1 MNKIIILMAIIFN
14 TSAFA
19 AEATNLF
26 TASEEAYIASH
37 VFTLGTISDN
47 YPFSYEDKGKLS
59 GFSYDYI
66 NLIKKKSGLKIKIE
80 VASWTNT
87 LGKFKAKKIDLI
99 DLISYKESR
108 EIFTNFTKPYF
119 EIPSVVFGRKSEFDN
134 YLGFESL
141 KGKKVGITKDL
152 YYYDDIKSLN
162 IFDIVIFENSKDKLK
177 ALAYGQV
184 DAVFNN
190 LITGQRLIKSFGFS
204 NIKILAEL
212 DSHLVKKED
221 LRLGVKKEDKMLFSI
236 IEKSINLISREEYEL
251 LIDKWFAAKETITL
265 ADTSLVLTEEETNFL
280 KNKQVITMCVS
291 PDWLPFERI
300 DKEGIYKGVGADITK
315 IISEKINTPFI
326 LVPTK
331 KWSESLQNIRNRKC
345 DILPVAM
352 DVPSRRNSMNFT
364 APFIS
369 EPFVIATRSDEL
381 FVKDIAS
388 IGNRK
393 IGIVESYA
401 FTEVLKNNNP
411 LLNIIDVESAK
422 EGLAKVQSGELF
434 GYIDIMPAVGY
445 NIQKY
450 SFVDLKIA
458 GRLEHNVDLSIA
470 SRNDEHLLNSIM
482 QKSLNSIGENKLRTI
497 VGEWI
502 KIKVEQSINYEKL
515 LYISAAFA
523 VVFLLLLH
531 RSRAIKKTNGQLAL
545 LNKEI
550 KEKNI
555 ALEQLARTDKLTA
568 LYNRV
573 KLDETLIYESN
584 RANRFSHDFGV
595 ILIDI
600 DYFKQVNDEFGHQVG
615 DTILQEF
622 SHIIESNSRKTDI
635 VGRWGGEEFLI
646 ISPETNLAG
655 LLSLANKLR
664 NEICSYKFINN
675 EYKTASFGI
684 SIYKQ
689 NEHIN
694 KLIKR
699 ADEALYKAKKNGRN
713 RVEIG

>member
-1 MNKIIILMAIIFN
+1 MKKIIILMTIIFN
-14 TSAFA
+14 ISAFA
-19 AEATNLF
+19 VEETNLF
-26 TASEEAYIASH
+26 TSSEKAYIASH
-37 VFTLGTISDN
+37 VFTLGSISDN
-47 YPFSYEDKGKLS
+47 YPFSFEDKGKLS
-59 GFSYDYI
+59 GFSYEYI
-66 NLIKKKSGLKIKIE
+66 NLIKKKSGLQIKIE
-80 VASWTNT
+80 VASWTKT

-99 DLISYKESR
+99 DLISYKKSR

-119 EIPSVVFGRKSEFDN
+119 EIPSVVFARKGEFNN

-141 KGKKVGITKDL
+141 RGKKVGITKDL

-162 IFDIVIFENSKDKLK
+162 LFDITTFENSKEKMK
-177 ALAYGQV
+177 ALAYGRV

-221 LRLGVKKEDKMLFSI
+221 LRLGVKKEDNMLFSI
-236 IEKSINLISREEYEL
+236 ITKSINSISREEYES
-251 LIDKWFAAKETITL
+251 LIDKWFAAKEAVTL
-265 ADTSLVLTEEETNFL
+265 TDTGLILTKEETNYL
-280 KNKQVITMCVS
+280 KNKQIITMCVS

-300 DKEGIYKGVGADITK
+300 DKEGIYKGVGADVTK
-315 IISEKINTPFI
+315 IISEKINTPFV

-345 DILPVAM
+345 DILPIAM
-352 DVPSRRNSMNFT
+352 DVPSRQNSMNFT
-364 APFIS
+364 VPFIS
-369 EPFVIATRSDEL
+369 EPFVIATKSDEL
-381 FVKDIAS
+381 FIKDIAS
-388 IGNRK
+388 IGSRK
-393 IGIVESYA
+393 VGIVESYA
-401 FTEVLKNNNP
+401 FSEVLKNNNP
-411 LLNIIDVESAK
+411 RLNIIDVKSAK
-422 EGLAKVQSGELF
+422 EGLSKVQSGELF

-458 GRLEHNVDLSIA
+458 GRLDHNVDLSIA

-482 QKSLNSIGENKLRTI
+482 QKSLNSIGDNKLRTI

-515 LYISAAFA
+515 FYISAAFT

-531 RSRAIKKTNGQLAL
+531 RSRSIKKTNAQLAL

-573 KLDETLIYESN
+573 KLDEELISESD
-584 RANRFSHDFGV
+584 RANRFSHNFGV

-600 DYFKQVNDEFGHQVG
+600 DYFKKVNDEFGHQVG

-622 SHIIESNSRKTDI
+622 SRIIESNSRKTDV

-646 ISPETNLAG
+646 ISPEINLAG

-664 NEICSYKFINN
+664 NEICSYKFVNN

-684 SIYKQ
+684 SIYEK
-689 NEHIN
+689 NENIN

-699 ADEALYKAKKNGRN
+699 VDEALYKAKENGRN

>member
-1 MNKIIILMAIIFN
+1 MKKIIILMTIIFN
-14 TSAFA
+14 ISAFA
-19 AEATNLF
+19 VEETNLF
-26 TASEEAYIASH
+26 TASEKAYIASH
-37 VFTLGTISDN
+37 VFTLGSISDN
-47 YPFSYEDKGKLS
+47 YPFSFEDKGKLS

-66 NLIKKKSGLKIKIE
+66 NLIKKKSGLQIKIE
-80 VASWTNT
+80 VASWTET

-99 DLISYKESR
+99 DLISYKKSR

-119 EIPSVVFGRKSEFDN
+119 EIPSVVFARKGEFNN

-141 KGKKVGITKDL
+141 RGKKVGITKDL

-162 IFDIVIFENSKDKLK
+162 IFDIVIFENSRDKMK
-177 ALAYGQV
+177 ALAYGQI
-184 DAVFNN
+184 DAIFNN

-221 LRLGVKKEDKMLFSI
+221 LRLGVKKEDNMLFSI
-236 IEKSINLISREEYEL
+236 ITKSINSISREEYES
-251 LIDKWFAAKETITL
+251 LIDKWFAAKEAVTL
-265 ADTSLVLTEEETNFL
+265 TDTGLILTKEETNYL
-280 KNKQVITMCVS
+280 KNKQIITMCVS

-300 DKEGIYKGVGADITK
+300 DKEGIYKGVGADVTK
-315 IISEKINTPFI
+315 IISEKINTPFV

-345 DILPVAM
+345 DILPIAM
-352 DVPSRRNSMNFT
+352 DVPSRKNSMNFT
-364 APFIS
+364 VPFIS
-369 EPFVIATRSDEL
+369 EPFVIATKSDEL
-381 FVKDIAS
+381 FIKDIAS
-388 IGNRK
+388 IGSRK
-393 IGIVESYA
+393 VGIVESYA
-401 FTEVLKNNNP
+401 FSEVLKNNNP
-411 LLNIIDVESAK
+411 RLNIIDVKSAK
-422 EGLAKVQSGELF
+422 EGLSKVQSGELF

-482 QKSLNSIGENKLRTI
+482 QKSLNNIGENKLRTI

-515 LYISAAFA
+515 FYISAAFTA
-523 VVFLLLLH
+523 VFLLLLH
-531 RSRAIKKTNGQLAL
+531 RSRSIKKTNAQLAL

-573 KLDETLIYESN
+573 KLDETLISESN
-584 RANRFSHDFGV
+584 RANRFSHSFGV

-600 DYFKQVNDEFGHQVG
+600 DYFKKVNDEFGHQIG
-615 DTILQEF
+615 DTVLQEF
-622 SHIIESNSRKTDI
+622 SHIIESNSRKTDV

-646 ISPETNLAG
+646 ISSEINLVD

-664 NEICSYKFINN
+664 KEICSYKFVNN

-684 SIYKQ
+684 SIYEK
-689 NEHIN
+689 NENIN

-699 ADEALYKAKKNGRN
+699 VDEALYKAKENGRN

>member
-1 MNKIIILMAIIFN
+1 
-14 TSAFA
+14 
-19 AEATNLF
+19 
-26 TASEEAYIASH
+26 
-37 VFTLGTISDN
+37 
-47 YPFSYEDKGKLS
+47 
-59 GFSYDYI
+59 
-66 NLIKKKSGLKIKIE
+66 
-80 VASWTNT
+80 
-87 LGKFKAKKIDLI
+87 
-99 DLISYKESR
+99 
-108 EIFTNFTKPYF
+108 
-119 EIPSVVFGRKSEFDN
+119 
-134 YLGFESL
+134 
-141 KGKKVGITKDL
+141 
-152 YYYDDIKSLN
+152 
-162 IFDIVIFENSKDKLK
+162 
-177 ALAYGQV
+177 
-184 DAVFNN
+184 
-190 LITGQRLIKSFGFS
+190 
-204 NIKILAEL
+204 
-212 DSHLVKKED
+212 
-221 LRLGVKKEDKMLFSI
+221 
-236 IEKSINLISREEYEL
+236 
-251 LIDKWFAAKETITL
+251 
-265 ADTSLVLTEEETNFL
+265 
-280 KNKQVITMCVS
+280 
-291 PDWLPFERI
+291 
-300 DKEGIYKGVGADITK
+300 
-315 IISEKINTPFI
+315 
-326 LVPTK
+326 
-331 KWSESLQNIRNRKC
+331 
-345 DILPVAM
+345 
-352 DVPSRRNSMNFT
+352 
-364 APFIS
+364 
-369 EPFVIATRSDEL
+369 
-381 FVKDIAS
+381 
-388 IGNRK
+388 
-393 IGIVESYA
+393 
-401 FTEVLKNNNP
+401 
-411 LLNIIDVESAK
+411 
-422 EGLAKVQSGELF
+422 
-434 GYIDIMPAVGY
+434 MPAVGY
-445 NIQKY
+445 TIQKY

-573 KLDETLIYESN
+573 KLDETLISESN

-600 DYFKQVNDEFGHQVG
+600 DHFKQVNDEFGHQVG

-622 SHIIESNSRKTDI
+622 SRIIESNSRKTDV

-655 LLSLANKLR
+655 LLSLANELR
-664 NEICSYKFINN
+664 NKICSYKFINN

-699 ADEALYKAKKNGRN
+699 ADEALYKAKENGRN